1 MVQITIKEPKLP
13 ESAELEFIVEEA
25 PLKFDDLLE
34 EMKKEI
40 QAEAEVQPVQSKAM
54 KKLAKKAK
62 YNAKYLEET
71 KTIGKVKA
79 GNNIRIYATY

>member
-1 MVQITIKEPKLP
+1 MVQITIKESKHP
-13 ESAELEFIVEEA
+13 ENTKVEFVVEEA

-40 QAEAEVQPVQSKAM
+40 QVEAEVQPVQSKAM

-62 YNAKYLEET
+62 YNAKYLEEM
-71 KTIGKVKA
+71 KAIGRVKV